1 MKRTDPLASLSAAH
15 CRDLLAQTA
24 DAILVAD
31 GAGRLLD
38 GNAAALTLLGYA
50 HDELL
55 RLNVGD
61 IAALGPDWAAQ
72 EYDRF
77 LEAGHWAGEV
87 TLRTRAGALLP
98 AESRAV
104 VLSDGDSRLS
114 VAFLRDLSERKR
126 HVTDQA
132 RLAALVQSSADA
144 IIGVSLAG
152 AITDWNPAA
161 ERLYGYAANEVIG
174 RSLAML
180 VPPERSHE
188 IETLLTRL
196 GQGEP
201 IASFE
206 TVRRT
211 KDGEVLE
218 VSLTA
223 APVRDASG
231 EIIASSSIVRDISAE
246 KAAARA
252 LAASEA
258 RLRTAFE
265 NAPIGM
271 ALVHPDGQFLKGN
284 HVLRQMLDSTEDEL
298 LGTTFQQITH
308 PDDLVH
314 DLAQLRRTLA
324 GEISSYEM
332 EKRYIRH
339 DDRTIWVRL
348 STTLFRD
355 ESGAPL
361 YFISQIEDITQ
372 RKEIEADLAAT
383 HQHTREVLERIDDN
397 FYALD
402 PRWRFTYFNDAA
414 EQSFGY
420 TRESLLGQN
429 FWDTFPL
436 VRETLLFDAFHEA
449 MADGQSRTIEFQYAP
464 NDRWYEVRAYPSA
477 NGLSVFFRDV
487 TDRKQ
492 LDEELKAALEA
503 AQAGMRAKESFL
515 AMMSHELR
523 TPLQAISGYADLLL
537 ADNNAL
543 LTPMQAEDIGV
554 IRGAATRMMTLID
567 QLLDFSRLEA
577 GRLELAA
584 EPVALQPIIE
594 QVRQDV
600 APQVAAKHLAL
611 RVELDPA
618 LPCVLGDAMAIR
630 QILLNLVGNAVK
642 FTERGAVSISAT
654 VTDANVAVAVRD
666 SGIGIAAEALPHIF
680 EEFHQVDGALN
691 RRYPGAGLGLAIARR
706 LAKQMGGSL
715 SVTSRPG
722 DGSVFTVS
730 LPTPRIATV
739 PPATEHPI

>member
-15 CRDLLAQTA
+15 CRDLLAHA
-24 DAILVAD
+24 PDAILIAD
-31 GAGRLLD
+31 GD
-38 GNAAALTLLGYA
+38 GHLVDANVAALALLGYTHA
-50 HDELL
+50 ELL
-55 RLNVGD
+55 RLAVGD
-61 IAALGPDWAAQ
+61 VAALGPEWAAQ
-72 EYDRF
+72 EYAVF
-77 LEAGHWAGEV
+77 LAEGHWEGEV
-87 TLRTRAGALLP
+87 TLRTRTGALLP
-98 AESRAV
+98 VESRAV
-104 VLSDGDSRLS
+104 VLTGGDSPLG
-114 VAFLRDLSERKR
+114 VAFLRDLTERKR

-132 RLAALVQSSADA
+132 RLAALVQASADA
-144 IIGVSLAG
+144 IIGVSLDG

-161 ERLYGYAANEVIG
+161 ERLYGYAADEVIG

-188 IETLLTRL
+188 IEALLTRL
-196 GQGEP
+196 GLGEP
-201 IASFE
+201 IASYE

-211 KDGEVLE
+211 KHGDVLE

-271 ALVHPDGQFLKGN
+271 ALVHPDGQFLRGN
-284 HVLRQMLDSTEDEL
+284 HVLRQMLDCTEDEL

-339 DDRTIWVRL
+339 DARTIWVRL

-383 HQHTREVLERIDDN
+383 HQHSREVLERIDDN

-420 TRESLLGQN
+420 TRETLLGQN

-436 VRETLLFDAFHEA
+436 VRETLLFDTFHEA

-477 NGLSVFFRDV
+477 NGLSVFYRDV
-487 TDRKQ
+487 TDRKRM
-492 LDEELKAALEA
+492 DEELQAALEA

-537 ADNNAL
+537 ADGNTR
-543 LTPMQAEDIGV
+543 LTPMQTEDIEV
-554 IRGAATRMMTLID
+554 IRGAAARMMTLID

-594 QVRQDV
+594 QVQQDV
-600 APQVAAKHLAL
+600 APQIAAKQLAL
-611 RVELDPA
+611 RVELDSA
-618 LPCVLGDAMAIR
+618 LPCVLGDAMGIR

-642 FTERGAVSISAT
+642 FTESGEVSISAT
-654 VTDANVAVAVRD
+654 ANDAGVAVAVRD
-666 SGIGIAAEALPHIF
+666 SGIGIAATALPHIF

-691 RRYPGAGLGLAIARR
+691 RRYPGAGLGLAIAKR
-706 LAKQMGGSL
+706 LAEQMGGSL
-715 SVTSRPG
+715 SVTSRLG
-722 DGSVFTVS
+722 DGSVFTLF
-730 LPTPRIATV
+730 LPV
-739 PPATEHPI
+739 PPSTAPSPAT